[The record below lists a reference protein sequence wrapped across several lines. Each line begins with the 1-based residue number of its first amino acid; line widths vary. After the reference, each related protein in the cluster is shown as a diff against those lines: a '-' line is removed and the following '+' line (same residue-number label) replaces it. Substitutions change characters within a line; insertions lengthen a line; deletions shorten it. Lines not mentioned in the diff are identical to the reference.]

1 MPASLPRATG
11 TPITWKMMGLLVT
24 TIEEIAT
31 NVATIEVDVEGK
43 ENLPVG
49 EENSL
54 TRVGTM
60 NRETTQCGHTV
71 GILMLPV
78 VALPRTAQRSIC
90 AAREW
95 EVA

>member
-1 MPASLPRATG
+1 MPASLPRVTG
-11 TPITWKMMGLLVT
+11 TPITWKKMGLLVT

-49 EENSL
+49 EVNSR
-54 TRVGTM
+54 TRVDLT
-60 NRETTQCGHTV
+60 NRGTTQCGHTV
-71 GILMLPV
+71 GTLTLPV
-78 VALPRTAQRSIC
+78 AAPPRTAQRSIH

-95 EVA
+95 VVA